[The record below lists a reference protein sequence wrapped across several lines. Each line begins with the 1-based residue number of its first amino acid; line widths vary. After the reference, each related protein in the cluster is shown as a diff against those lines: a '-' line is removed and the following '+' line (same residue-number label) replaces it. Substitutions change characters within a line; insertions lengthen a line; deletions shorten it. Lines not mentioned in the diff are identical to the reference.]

1 MLRPRKMSR
10 VLIAGP
16 SGSVEKAVEALHRAG
31 TLHITDYNEQYEG
44 FRLGTPLPAAPGLS
58 DRLLRLRGA
67 SKVLGIEEAS
77 AGEAGVPEARDIDAL
92 LEELGRTVSVKEAER
107 QELEARLSESRRT
120 IEAVRP
126 FTALPLRFETY
137 APYGSVAVYSGTV
150 RAPVGPEMARITPR
164 HELFASQDGTFIAL
178 FIDKQHRQAAEKLLT
193 QYAFSEA
200 KPPLAEGDPAKM
212 LGERTALVAD
222 IQKKLSALAD
232 EMREARR
239 KYLGEMLLAQE
250 KLGIA
255 VEKAEAPLRFAASRS
270 SFVVEGW
277 IPSDEVHRTE
287 NSLLK
292 TAGQALYLEVIDEKE
307 WAGEDAPGHG
317 AHTAVGPDGE
327 QEKEAGHADP
337 YEKVP
342 VALQNP
348 RPVKP
353 FEMLT
358 EMFSTPSYK
367 EIDPTLTMALVFPFF
382 FGLMIGDLAY
392 GILLATAGVFF
403 MTKLKKYEGFREL
416 GVYILI
422 AGIIAALFGAFVFG
436 DAFGIPFHAPHEAH
450 GAEAISWSGILGT
463 DVPLK
468 ASVHKLEASG
478 LGNLLLFSILAAVVH
493 LSLGNLFGIVNE
505 WPHNRRHAAAK
516 AGWLFS
522 VLGFGFLILKFGEG
536 TSLGRW
542 LWDSVLWPFAPSLDP
557 GIGILIPY
565 ASIVFLLAGI
575 VLVVAGEGAIALA
588 EIMGVFSNILSYT
601 RLGAIGV
608 AKGAM
613 AFAFNILIIPMI
625 TGGNIG
631 FAIMGCVFLVLA
643 HMLVFM
649 LGSLS
654 SGIQAL
660 RLNLVEYFMK
670 FFKGGGIKFIPF
682 GKEKYDWEKS
692 SGA

>member
-1 MLRPRKMSR
+1 
-10 VLIAGP
+10 
-16 SGSVEKAVEALHRAG
+16 
-31 TLHITDYNEQYEG
+31 
-44 FRLGTPLPAAPGLS
+44 
-58 DRLLRLRGA
+58 
-67 SKVLGIEEAS
+67 
-77 AGEAGVPEARDIDAL
+77 
-92 LEELGRTVSVKEAER
+92 
-107 QELEARLSESRRT
+107 
-120 IEAVRP
+120 
-126 FTALPLRFETY
+126 
-137 APYGSVAVYSGTV
+137 
-150 RAPVGPEMARITPR
+150 
-164 HELFASQDGTFIAL
+164 
-178 FIDKQHRQAAEKLLT
+178 
-193 QYAFSEA
+193 
-200 KPPLAEGDPAKM
+200 
-212 LGERTALVAD
+212 
-222 IQKKLSALAD
+222 
-232 EMREARR
+232 
-239 KYLGEMLLAQE
+239 
-250 KLGIA
+250 
-255 VEKAEAPLRFAASRS
+255 
-270 SFVVEGW
+270 
-277 IPSDEVHRTE
+277 
-287 NSLLK
+287 
-292 TAGQALYLEVIDEKE
+292 
-307 WAGEDAPGHG
+307 
-317 AHTAVGPDGE
+317 
-327 QEKEAGHADP
+327 
-337 YEKVP
+337 
-342 VALQNP
+342 
-348 RPVKP
+348 
-353 FEMLT
+353 
-358 EMFSTPSYK
+358 
-367 EIDPTLTMALVFPFF
+367 MALVFPFF

-463 DVPLK
+463 EVPLK